1 MKGRSLLRS
10 GRESGSVLL
19 VALFVM
25 VILSLLGAALLS
37 LSGVEH
43 SIAYNAVWS
52 EGAFAAAEAGIQA
65 GINQLGP
72 TMTASTPA
80 VAATNLGG
88 TPTSYRSGHKT
99 DSTAQP
105 LTYNGERVVP
115 GYNIAVGL
123 GYNPRGYSF
132 FSYQINSTGTGPRN
146 AQREIEVLAQFGPVP
161 R

>member
-1 MKGRSLLRS
+1 
-10 GRESGSVLL
+10 
-19 VALFVM
+19 M

-37 LSGVEH
+37 LSAVEH
-43 SIAYNAVWS
+43 NIAYNAVWA

-72 TMTASTPA
+72 TMTASTQA
-80 VAATNLGG
+80 VAATNIGG
-88 TPTSYRSGHKT
+88 TYTYRSGHKT
-99 DSTAQP
+99 DSGAQP
-105 LTYNGERVVP
+105 LTYKGERVEP

-132 FSYQINSTGTGPRN
+132 FSYQINSTATGPRN
-146 AQREIEVLAQFGPVP
+146 AQREIEVLAEYGPVP

>member
-1 MKGRSLLRS
+1 MNRISRLRA
-10 GRESGSVLL
+10 GSEAGVALL

-43 SIAYNAVWS
+43 NIAYNAVWS
-52 EGAFAAAEAGIQA
+52 EGAFSAAEAGIQV
-65 GINQLGP
+65 GINHISP
-72 TMTASTPA
+72 NTT
-80 VAATNLGG
+80 AATAAIPATNIGAAYA
-88 TPTSYRSGHKT
+88 YRSGHKT
-99 DSTAQP
+99 DSGAQP
-105 LTYNGERVVP
+105 LIYNGERVEP

-132 FSYQINSTGTGPRN
+132 FSYRINSTGTGPRN
-146 AQREIEVLAQFGPVP
+146 AQREIEVMAEYGPVP

>member
-1 MKGRSLLRS
+1 M
-10 GRESGSVLL
+10 

-43 SIAYNAVWS
+43 NIAYNAVWS

-72 TMTASTPA
+72 NSTASTQA
-80 VAATNLGG
+80 VAATNIGAYA
-88 TPTSYRSGHKT
+88 YRSGHKT
-99 DSTAQP
+99 DSTAQA
-105 LTYNGERVVP
+105 LTYNGERIVP

-132 FSYQINSTGTGPRN
+132 FSYQINSTGTGPNN
-146 AQREIEVLAQFGPVP
+146 AQREIEVLAEYGPVP